1 MNCSVC
7 GNPFPTGRT
16 VFSCSCGV
24 MTHAECWG
32 KHIVESHKPVYT
44 TGAFTI
50 RGEFVPKSAATV
62 QGSHPTE
69 KEPIASK

>member
-7 GNPFPTGRT
+7 GNPFPASRT
-16 VFSCSCGV
+16 VFSCSCGT
-24 MTHAECWG
+24 MAHAECWE
-32 KHIVESHKPVYT
+32 KHIVASHKPAYI

-50 RGEFVPKSAATV
+50 RGEFVPRSAETG

-69 KEPIASK
+69 KEPITGK